1 MTHSIRLTFLALAC
15 ALALAGC
22 KKAPNDA
29 PADAPAAAPS
39 AQPSRPPAPPAEPT
53 PEEREAAA
61 RKAKLD
67 YATMEDGYLN
77 DAQAQWASTARA
89 SSSFNEKEPPADPKD
104 SRAWRATG
112 TVDGNTWSQGRQ
124 DVGMDWIELGYDKP
138 VHATAV
144 RAVFESQEAV
154 EAITKVDLID
164 TAGAVQTVWSGI
176 SDVKRDDRGERTW
189 FVRTFA
195 RSAQPIRAVRLTF
208 ANNVASGYKEV
219 DAVQLVGE

>member
-1 MTHSIRLTFLALAC
+1 MTHPIRLTFLTLAC
-15 ALALAGC
+15 ALALAAC

-39 AQPSRPPAPPAEPT
+39 AQPSAPPAPPAEPT
-53 PEEREAAA
+53 REEREAAA
-61 RKAKLD
+61 KKAKLE

-77 DAQAQWASTARA
+77 DPQAQWASTARA

-189 FVRTFA
+189 FVRTFPG
-195 RSAQPIRAVRLTF
+195 SAQPIRAVRLTF

-219 DAVQLVGE
+219 DAVQLIGE